1 MAICLFVAAIAGSG
15 AYVLHTS
22 AQTSDEIQ
30 VQIDASTRE
39 IQRLKAEISQLE
51 KSLSDTSKQRQS
63 LQKAVDELNLNIQKL
78 NKSINLTQAEVSQ
91 KDQEITTLA
100 GSIQTT
106 AQKIAHTQKQ
116 VANSLRELDN
126 LSTQPLM
133 IKILGGGTLS
143 SLFDEATTLEAL
155 RIDLQEHIY
164 ALSGMKTDLEVDRG
178 EAENKKQELTRLTS
192 RLGQEKQGLDVVKK
206 EQTNLLNATKNK
218 EAVYQ
223 AQIAQKKVEQAA
235 FEAALFNLA
244 SRLQSTDPT
253 AIPSPR
259 NGILQWPLDNVFVTQ
274 QFGSTVDSVRLYAS
288 GSHDGVDFR
297 AQTGTAI
304 KAALGGT
311 VQEVNHGAVQNCQ
324 YGKWVLVRHDNGLTT
339 LYAHLSTINVNK
351 GDPVSTGQVVG
362 YSGNTGYATGPHLH
376 FTVYA
381 STALTL
387 KQYTC
392 KSGYVVTVPIAPL
405 NAYLN
410 PLSYL
415 PGL

>member
-1 MAICLFVAAIAGSG
+1 MAICFFFAAVAGSG
-15 AYVLHTS
+15 AYALQVG
-22 AQTSDEIQ
+22 AQTNDEIQ
-30 VQIDASTRE
+30 EQIDAGTRE
-39 IQRLKAEISQLE
+39 IQRLKAEIAELE

-63 LQKAVDELNLNIQKL
+63 LQQAIDLLNLNIKKL
-78 NKSINLTQAEVSQ
+78 TKSITLTQAEVSQ
-91 KDQEITTLA
+91 KDQEITQLA
-100 GSIQTT
+100 GSIETT
-106 AQKIAHTQKQ
+106 AEKIARSQKQ
-116 VANSLRELDN
+116 VANSLRELDS

-143 SLFDEATTLEAL
+143 TLFDEATTLEAL
-155 RIDLQEHIY
+155 RLDLQEHIY
-164 ALSGMKTDLEVDRG
+164 ELSGLKTDLEVNKDV
-178 EAENKKQELTRLTS
+178 AEDKKQELTHLTS
-192 RLGQEKQGLDVVKK
+192 RLGQERQGLDVVKK
-206 EQTNLLNATKNK
+206 EQTTLLNATKNQ

-235 FEAALFNLA
+235 FEAALFDLA
-244 SRLQSTDPT
+244 SKLQSTDPT
-253 AIPSPR
+253 AIPSAR
-259 NGILQWPLDNVFVTQ
+259 KGILQWPLDNVFVTQ

-304 KAALGGT
+304 KASLGGT

-339 LYAHLSTINVNK
+339 LYAHLSTINVSK
-351 GDPVSTGQVVG
+351 GDAVATGQVVG
-362 YSGNTGYATGPHLH
+362 YSGTTGYATGPHLH

-381 STALTL
+381 SAALTL

-415 PGL
+415 PGF